1 MNSSE
6 IFSSELFWIG
16 LFVLIF
22 ACHGYAYWAMTG
34 NIKKEG
40 FREGQHPAP
49 PPSGVEGGKISEADK
64 ASIAAAEAAGIA
76 AGGGTHLDAA
86 KRAPIGG
93 RASLAGDA
101 AATVEAAAA
110 EAPTCNSPEEKC
122 REKYLAAYKE
132 TGCVGG
138 VSDAVVDWWRE
149 KKNDSTVWK
158 NMMSRCQK
166 AAQPELEV
174 GGTLS
179 REELADSQIKC
190 CGAAGCK
197 PKKCTLLSTW
207 PEKCAEPED
216 PLCGGETG
224 GGGGGGGNI
233 DANGFVETPSTPA
246 PVQDIKDN
254 KEVPEPEVQPRQ
266 TPIIPERIP
275 DKPKEE
281 GTPPIQIPGHKHND
295 HNGEQ
300 IKTIEEIRTI
310 MGKMKEIMRS
320 NNKVHKSKLTPEQ
333 YKLWQKAVGALKVR
347 KKPKKKPQPISVNVD
362 VTDSRELH
370 YEMPG
375 APGIVSKPKSA
386 TSQVRDLLAKMN
398 ISEAVRKEMED
409 ELGRMDGKVEG
420 APPQGGKKGGMAQ
433 KQAEKGQPAKFSEL
447 LKKSSSEQYVAY
459 NEDDYGDF
467 KKASQKKNEKK

>member
-1 MNSSE
+1 MNSSD
-6 IFSSELFWIG
+6 IFSSQVFWIG

-22 ACHGYAYWAMTG
+22 ACHGYAYWSMTK
-34 NIKKEG
+34 NINEG
-40 FREGQHPAP
+40 FREGQHNAP
-49 PPSGVEGGKISEADK
+49 PLGAKKTNITASDR

-76 AGGGTHLDAA
+76 TGGGTHLDAA

-93 RASLAGDA
+93 RRSLAGDA
-101 AATVEAAAA
+101 DGGPEKPPPPA
-110 EAPTCNSPEEKC
+110 EPTCNSPDEKC
-122 REKYLAAYKE
+122 REKYIAAYKA
-132 TGCVGG
+132 TGCVGK
-138 VSDAVVDWWRE
+138 VNDVVIDWWRE

-179 REELADSQIKC
+179 REELADAQIKC

-197 PKKCTLLSTW
+197 PPKCTLLDTW
-207 PEKCAEPED
+207 PEKCATPDD
-216 PLCGGETG
+216 PLCGGAEEG
-224 GGGGGGGNI
+224 GGTI
-233 DANGFVETPSTPA
+233 DEDGFVETPPTPA

-254 KEVPEPEVQPRQ
+254 TEVPEPEPHPRQ
-266 TPIIPERIP
+266 TPQIPERIP

-281 GTPPIQIPGHKHND
+281 DEPPIQIPGHKHND
-295 HNGEQ
+295 HNKEQ

-375 APGIVSKPKSA
+375 APGIVSKPKNI
-386 TSQVRDLLAKMN
+386 TDQVRDLLSKMN
-398 ISEAVRKEMED
+398 VSESVRKEMED
-409 ELGRMDGKVEG
+409 ELGKMDGKVAG
-420 APPQGGKKGGMAQ
+420 APPPEEVKGGMAQ
-433 KQAEKGQPAKFSEL
+433 KQAKTGQPAKFSEL
-447 LKKSSSEQYVAY
+447 LKKSSSETYVAY
-459 NEDDYGDF
+459 NQDDYGDF
-467 KKASQKKNEKK
+467 EKELKKKKNK